1 MCSYSMAMTIFMHF
15 RHIIMSVSMI
25 LTHTCLYCHREL
37 LAHLNKE
44 QLTTLEQALCSAE
57 GLGTL
62 ERNKNK
68 AAIAAATA
76 KKKHDTQQRQQ
87 SSSLAL
93 TNSSSTSLASTSDL
107 PPALPPR
114 SPTRSQSPS
123 NGNSQTLTVPV
134 EHHHHQR
141 PSSAALLPTHNNST
155 QALSPMTI
163 SPNNGQLP
171 RSRSYDL
178 DSRDSSST
186 VFEPIPRPIS
196 VQRGQAS
203 VLVSGSA
210 ITVNR
215 GGGAEG
221 RDGTVV
227 TIEEPEFPRLG
238 VDQPV
243 VNELPSRRERSSGTQ
258 LTNQQ
263 QQNTNRDGTITLNS
277 SPATVASTPAGA
289 ETADNSPIAIQTSGE
304 HLSTTIT
311 TSSTASL
318 SLSPAKKGSSST
330 SGSSPSKHKRS
341 KYKGPAGFPSA
352 EDLMHRLFLGISGVA
367 DQLQSNHAKELRVI
381 LKHVFTV
388 CQSEPD
394 APSAVLCSSN
404 CSGAGHA
411 GYEENNSLEPCTP
424 EPQSPLITNSQSK
437 CLKMMLI

>member
-1 MCSYSMAMTIFMHF
+1 MCF
-15 RHIIMSVSMI
+15 
-25 LTHTCLYCHREL
+25 HREL

-68 AAIAAATA
+68 AAAAR
-76 KKKHDTQQRQQ
+76 KKQNAQQQQ
-87 SSSLAL
+87 SSLAP
-93 TNSSSTSLASTSDL
+93 TNFSTSSTSLASTSDSLTSDL

-114 SPTRSQSPS
+114 SPTRSQSPP

-134 EHHHHQR
+134 EHHHQR
-141 PSSAALLPTHNNST
+141 PSSAALSPTRSST
-155 QALSPMTI
+155 QALGAVAV
-163 SPNNGQLP
+163 SPNNSNGQLP

-178 DSRDSSST
+178 DSRDSNST

-196 VQRGQAS
+196 VQREQAS
-203 VLVSGSA
+203 VLVNSGIIAVS
-210 ITVNR
+210 

-221 RDGTVV
+221 RDGAVV

-243 VNELPSRRERSSGTQ
+243 VNELPSRRERHTQ
-258 LTNQQ
+258 STN
-263 QQNTNRDGTITLNS
+263 QQNTNHDGTTITSSSATNS
-277 SPATVASTPAGA
+277 TLGAG
-289 ETADNSPIAIQTSGE
+289 DSRIAIQASSSE
-304 HLSTTIT
+304 HLNTTTISGT
-311 TSSTASL
+311 VSL
-318 SLSPAKKGSSST
+318 SLSPAKKGSG
-330 SGSSPSKHKRS
+330 GSSPSKPKRS

-394 APSAVLCSSN
+394 APLAVLCS
-404 CSGAGHA
+404 SGAGHA

-437 CLKMMLI
+437 YLTKTKQ

>member
-1 MCSYSMAMTIFMHF
+1 MHDSAP
-15 RHIIMSVSMI
+15 IVCIP
-25 LTHTCLYCHREL
+25 HREL

-68 AAIAAATA
+68 VAAAR
-76 KKKHDTQQRQQ
+76 KKRHAQQQQQQQ
-87 SSSLAL
+87 SSLAP
-93 TNSSSTSLASTSDL
+93 NSSASSMSLASTSDSLTSDL

-114 SPTRSQSPS
+114 SPTRSQSP
-123 NGNSQTLTVPV
+123 NCNSQTLTVPV
-134 EHHHHQR
+134 EQHQR
-141 PSSAALLPTHNNST
+141 PSSAAFSPIRSNT
-155 QALSPMTI
+155 QALSPNGAVAL
-163 SPNNGQLP
+163 SPANNNNSELP

-178 DSRDSSST
+178 DSRDNSST

-196 VQRGQAS
+196 VQREQVS
-203 VLVSGSA
+203 TLVNSGV

-215 GGGAEG
+215 GGAEG
-221 RDGTVV
+221 RDSTVV

-243 VNELPSRRERSSGTQ
+243 MNELPSRRERSTQ
-258 LTNQQ
+258 PTNQQ
-263 QQNTNRDGTITLNS
+263 NTDGTITS
-277 SPATVASTPAGA
+277 SPDTPPTLEGESPVALQAS
-289 ETADNSPIAIQTSGE
+289 SE
-304 HLSTTIT
+304 HLNTTTI
-311 TSSTASL
+311 SGTASPL
-318 SLSPAKKGSSST
+318 SLSPAKKE
-330 SGSSPSKHKRS
+330 SGNSPSKHKRS

-394 APSAVLCSSN
+394 SPLAVLCS
-404 CSGAGHA
+404 SGAGHA
-411 GYEENNSLEPCTP
+411 GYEENNTLEPCTP

-437 CLKMMLI
+437 YLKFCQA